1 MSIQEFF
8 ERCLFIKRKSFPF
21 TNGKGLVK
29 ALEILG
35 FKAILDFSQKKITLT
50 PNSTKNS
57 YFSSL
62 FFKCIHSRTPF
73 RKCIHIRP
81 DNMRKRFKV
90 SFHSDILKI
99 MTGKKKNNAKK
110 KSKEKSMHKF
120 PQNFITNVNILDN
133 SLVMN
138 LTYEELLL
146 NIKKENKN
154 VSIELDENA
163 IWNEIKDMT
172 YRELIEAYLLSAE
185 FEKSI
190 MDLKIKSE
198 KRNKTISALYI
209 ETYINLALTY
219 TDFYSSIPLKK
230 EKSFSSRT
238 NSINIFSDNTNTIK
252 TANNFTPINSGNP
265 FSLNLIAN
273 NTIFSRC
280 GVGLLTEEENYS
292 LNESLDSINN
302 LEEKDERNFIINVL
316 EQNKRKFL

>member
-1 MSIQEFF
+1 
-8 ERCLFIKRKSFPF
+8 
-21 TNGKGLVK
+21 
-29 ALEILG
+29 
-35 FKAILDFSQKKITLT
+35 
-50 PNSTKNS
+50 
-57 YFSSL
+57 
-62 FFKCIHSRTPF
+62 
-73 RKCIHIRP
+73 
-81 DNMRKRFKV
+81 
-90 SFHSDILKI
+90 

-230 EKSFSSRT
+230 AKSLSVQTNRT
-238 NSINIFSDNTNTIK
+238 NISSDNTNT
-252 TANNFTPINSGNP
+252 TNTENSFSSINSGYP
-265 FSLNLIAN
+265 FSLNLIDN
-273 NTIFSRC
+273 NTIFPQNDTR
-280 GVGLLTEEENYS
+280 LLTEEENYN
-292 LNESLDSINN
+292 LNENLDSINN
-302 LEEKDERNFIINVL
+302 LEERDKRNFIIKIL
-316 EQNKRKFL
+316 EQSKKKFL

>member
-1 MSIQEFF
+1 
-8 ERCLFIKRKSFPF
+8 
-21 TNGKGLVK
+21 
-29 ALEILG
+29 
-35 FKAILDFSQKKITLT
+35 
-50 PNSTKNS
+50 
-57 YFSSL
+57 
-62 FFKCIHSRTPF
+62 
-73 RKCIHIRP
+73 
-81 DNMRKRFKV
+81 
-90 SFHSDILKI
+90 

-110 KSKEKSMHKF
+110 KSSFKF

-198 KRNKTISALYI
+198 KKNKKISALYI
-209 ETYINLALTY
+209 EAYINLALTY

-230 EKSFSSRT
+230 AKSLSVQTNRT
-238 NSINIFSDNTNTIK
+238 NISSDNTNT
-252 TANNFTPINSGNP
+252 TNTENSFSSINSGYP
-265 FSLNLIAN
+265 FSLNLIDN
-273 NTIFSRC
+273 NTIFPQNDTR
-280 GVGLLTEEENYS
+280 LLTEEENYN
-292 LNESLDSINN
+292 LNENLDSINN
-302 LEEKDERNFIINVL
+302 LEEKDERNFIIKIL
-316 EQNKRKFL
+316 EQSKKKFL